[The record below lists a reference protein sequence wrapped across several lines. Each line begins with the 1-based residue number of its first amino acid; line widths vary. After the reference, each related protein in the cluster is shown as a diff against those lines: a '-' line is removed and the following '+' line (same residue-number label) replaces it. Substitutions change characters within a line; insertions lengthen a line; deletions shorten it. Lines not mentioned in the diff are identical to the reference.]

1 MPICRVAIAGFGSV
15 GRKTATLLLSRRA
28 RYRDIYGVDLRL
40 VAICGS
46 RSGLVDTAGLD
57 EAALDRMEVGKTGP
71 EFIASI
77 NADVLIEA
85 GPSDFRTGGPA
96 LPYLQDALSTGRDA
110 IVISKGALVHSG
122 AQLREMARTSGAML
136 KVSGATAAALPTI
149 DLLDY
154 SIRGSAVCRVE
165 GILNATTNY
174 LLDAMMS
181 RGLGFEAALRQAQ
194 TDGFAEPNPSNDVD
208 GWDTACKL
216 LILAN
221 FGLGADLSMNEL
233 CVKGIQDVGET
244 EIDAWRRDGLIPKLI
259 GRLSYEDGRFRGSVA
274 IQTFAPSDPFAHV
287 SGKGKAIRIVTGDM
301 GEIMAISTEAGPTAT
316 AAAALK
322 DLEHILTAR
331 LTRSVPNRRVIV

>member
-1 MPICRVAIAGFGSV
+1 MRVCRVAIAGFGSV
-15 GRKTATLLLSRRA
+15 GRKTAALLLSRHA
-28 RYRDIYGVDLRL
+28 RYRDIYGVDMRL
-40 VAICGS
+40 VAVCGS
-46 RSGLVDTAGLD
+46 RSGRFDDAGLD
-57 EAALDRMEVGKTGP
+57 ETKLDRMEAGKSGP
-71 EFIASI
+71 GFIAST

-96 LPYLQDALSTGRDA
+96 LPYLQSTLSAGRDA

-122 AQLREMARTSGAML
+122 ARLREMARTTGAML

-154 SIRGSAVCRVE
+154 NLRGSTVLRVE

-174 LLDAMMS
+174 LLDAMVS

-194 TDGFAEPNPSNDVD
+194 ADGFAEPNPSNDVE

-221 FGLGADLSMNEL
+221 FGLGANLTMDDMSVE
-233 CVKGIQDVGET
+233 GIQHVGQA

-259 GRLSYEDGRFRGSVA
+259 GRLSFEDGAFRGSVA
-274 IQTFAPSDPFAHV
+274 VQTFAPSDPFAHV
-287 SGKGKAIRIVTGDM
+287 SGKGKAIRIATEDM
-301 GEIMAISTEAGPTAT
+301 GEIMAISTEAGPMAT

-322 DLEHILTAR
+322 DLEHILAAR
-331 LTRSVPNRRVIV
+331 STHSARN